1 MSSLINFIHSFKNKP
16 SLVPT
21 EEVSDKD
28 MEAGYSSEE
37 LDVDVDV
44 DVDTNDKKPI
54 VTGKFVKVDPS
65 LLQKKQTNFK
75 FVITLIV
82 SLFSIAL
89 MIYYSIANEPVNL
102 DYLKHDSSYSNK
114 IEYGMSA
121 RMIGH
126 HRHHWLK
133 CSDFDYGC
141 CEVNY
146 DSAGYN
152 ITVTL
157 SVYKI
162 VKHDPVGSN
171 CPTIQTMID
180 GYNNVYADYC
190 SDTKEGCCMIDDYR
204 INMKQNDDCPR
215 ERDIIHMYETNYE
228 DYIADYITMLCLFG
242 FIICIC
248 CLTKK

>member
-1 MSSLINFIHSFKNKP
+1 MSSLINLIQSFKNNR
-16 SLVPT
+16 SRVPT

-37 LDVDVDV
+37 LDVDVD
-44 DVDTNDKKPI
+44 TNDKKPI
-54 VTGKFVKVDPS
+54 VTGKFVKIDPS
-65 LLQKKQTNFK
+65 LLQKKQTK
-75 FVITLIV
+75 FNILSLAIILISFIVIIV
-82 SLFSIAL
+82 GMYFIFHDEPNSLQ
-89 MIYYSIANEPVNL
+89 
-102 DYLKHDSSYSNK
+102 YLKHDSSYSNN

-204 INMKQNDDCPR
+204 INMKKNDDCPR

-228 DYIADYITMLCLFG
+228 DYIADYITMLCIFG

>member
-1 MSSLINFIHSFKNKP
+1 MSSLINLIQSFKNNR
-16 SLVPT
+16 SRVPT

-37 LDVDVDV
+37 LDVD
-44 DVDTNDKKPI
+44 TNDKKPI
-54 VTGKFVKVDPS
+54 VTGKFVKIDPS
-65 LLQKKQTNFK
+65 LLQKKQTK
-75 FVITLIV
+75 FNILSLAIILISFIVIIV
-82 SLFSIAL
+82 GMYFIFHDEPNSLQ
-89 MIYYSIANEPVNL
+89 
-102 DYLKHDSSYSNK
+102 YLKHDSSYSNN

-204 INMKQNDDCPR
+204 INMKKNDDCPR

-228 DYIADYITMLCLFG
+228 DYIADYITMLCIFG

>member
-1 MSSLINFIHSFKNKP
+1 MSSLINFIQSFKNNR
-16 SLVPT
+16 SRVPT

-37 LDVDVDV
+37 LDVD
-44 DVDTNDKKPI
+44 TNDKKPI
-54 VTGKFVKVDPS
+54 VTGKFVKIDPN
-65 LLQKKQTNFK
+65 LLQKKQTK
-75 FVITLIV
+75 FNILSLAIILISFIVIIV
-82 SLFSIAL
+82 GMYFIFHDEPNSLQ
-89 MIYYSIANEPVNL
+89 
-102 DYLKHDSSYSNK
+102 YLKLDSSYSNK

-133 CSDFDYGC
+133 CADFDYGC

>member
-1 MSSLINFIHSFKNKP
+1 MSSLINFIQSFKNNR
-16 SLVPT
+16 SRVPT

-37 LDVDVDV
+37 IEEL

-54 VTGKFVKVDPS
+54 VTGKFVKIDPS
-65 LLQKKQTNFK
+65 LLQKKQTK
-75 FVITLIV
+75 FNILSLAIILISFIVIIV
-82 SLFSIAL
+82 GMYFIFHDEPNSLQ
-89 MIYYSIANEPVNL
+89 
-102 DYLKHDSSYSNK
+102 YLKHDSSYSNN

-204 INMKQNDDCPR
+204 INMKKNDDCPR

-228 DYIADYITMLCLFG
+228 DYIADYITMLCIFG

>member
-1 MSSLINFIHSFKNKP
+1 MSSLINLIQSFKNNR
-16 SLVPT
+16 SRVPT

-37 LDVDVDV
+37 LDVD
-44 DVDTNDKKPI
+44 TNDKKPI
-54 VTGKFVKVDPS
+54 VTGKFVKIDPN
-65 LLQKKQTNFK
+65 LLQKKQTK
-75 FVITLIV
+75 FNILSLAIILISFIVIIV
-82 SLFSIAL
+82 GMYFIFHDEPNSLQ
-89 MIYYSIANEPVNL
+89 
-102 DYLKHDSSYSNK
+102 YLKHDSSYSNN

-204 INMKQNDDCPR
+204 INMKKNDDCPR

-228 DYIADYITMLCLFG
+228 DYIADYITMLCIFG

>member
-1 MSSLINFIHSFKNKP
+1 MSSLINFIQSFKNNR
-16 SLVPT
+16 SRVPT

-37 LDVDVDV
+37 LDVD
-44 DVDTNDKKPI
+44 TNDKKPI
-54 VTGKFVKVDPS
+54 VTGKFVKIDPS
-65 LLQKKQTNFK
+65 LLQKKQTK
-75 FVITLIV
+75 FNILSLAIILISFIVIIV
-82 SLFSIAL
+82 GMYFIFHDEPNSLQ
-89 MIYYSIANEPVNL
+89 
-102 DYLKHDSSYSNK
+102 YLKHDSSYSNN

-204 INMKQNDDCPR
+204 INMKKNDYCPR

-228 DYIADYITMLCLFG
+228 DFVADYITMLCLFG

-248 CLTKK
+248 CFTKK

>member
-1 MSSLINFIHSFKNKP
+1 MSSLINFIQSFKNNR
-16 SLVPT
+16 SRVPT

-37 LDVDVDV
+37 LDVD
-44 DVDTNDKKPI
+44 TNDKKPI
-54 VTGKFVKVDPS
+54 VTGKFVKIDPS
-65 LLQKKQTNFK
+65 LLQKKQTK
-75 FVITLIV
+75 FNILSLAIILISFIVIIV
-82 SLFSIAL
+82 GMYFIFLDEPNSLQ
-89 MIYYSIANEPVNL
+89 
-102 DYLKHDSSYSNK
+102 YLKHDSSYSNN

-204 INMKQNDDCPR
+204 INMKKNDDCPR